1 MILFIYINST
11 CNSQIEENPKKSIF
25 YMLEER
31 RELFITD
38 NDASKK
44 KCKKRDISEYE
55 KEELLAYKCCYLVV
69 NCNFKNEQAGDGENE
84 EYNFDVKACTSV
96 DKFTYTHP
104 DYFVWN
110 SKDLCNTYELQCY
123 SSYLKLM
130 FITFII
136 ILL

>member
-1 MILFIYINST
+1 MILFICINST
-11 CNSQIEENPKKSIF
+11 CNSQIEENPKKSVF
-25 YMLEER
+25 YMLEEK
-31 RELFITD
+31 RELIYTD

-44 KCKKRDISEYE
+44 NCKKRKISEYE
-55 KEELLAYKCCYLVV
+55 KEELLAYKCCYLIV
-69 NCNFKNEQAGDGENE
+69 NCNFTNVHNNDGENE

-96 DKFTYTHP
+96 DRFTFIRP

-110 SKDLCNTYELQCY
+110 SLGLCNNYELQCY